1 MRVAKD
7 EHKTVVSIPHIVRV
21 TVVPV
26 EPQIVVIVFYLED
39 VAVTIRVSFVQ
50 KATSTTTR

>member
-50 KATSTTTR
+50 KTTSTTTR